1 MAVKLTSLTKKNND
15 TIANSGRELYPLQFL
30 LQVAG
35 QEIFGYII
43 VMYEN

>member
-1 MAVKLTSLTKKNND
+1 
-15 TIANSGRELYPLQFL
+15 LQFL

-43 VMYEN
+43 VMYENWKPQKEMITAAILKNILTVWNK